1 MTPFQPTGYSSISPY
16 LIVRGAEAAIRF
28 YATVLDATERM
39 RIPGPGGRIGHAELQ
54 VGDCVIMLADEAP
67 EHAAL
72 APPEGGASHLTLHV
86 YVPDA
91 DAAVEAA
98 LQAGSRLIR
107 PVETMFYGDRLG
119 TILDPFGHTW
129 HLSTHVEDVS
139 AEELQRR
146 AAAQTGAAT

>member
-1 MTPFQPTGYSSISPY
+1 MTAFQPAGYSTISPY

-28 YATVLDATERM
+28 YTTVLDATERM
-39 RIPGPGGRIGHAELQ
+39 RLPGPGGRIGHAELQ
-54 VGDCVIMLADEAP
+54 VGDAVIMVSDESP
-67 EHAAL
+67 EHQAF

-86 YVPDA
+86 YVPNA
-91 DAAVEAA
+91 DEAVEAA
-98 LQAGSRLIR
+98 QKAGAKLLR

-139 AEELQRR
+139 PEELERR
-146 AAAQTGAAT
+146 SAARAGV